1 MFSTDEKLKYFDR
14 LAVAKDI
21 VCNIK
26 DEMKQLAN
34 NCKATGDETGLLKAA
49 FIGIKCCNTA
59 VGINELQVS
68 ILQIEKELS
77 EYMKKTEE

>member
-34 NCKATGDETGLLKAA
+34 HCKEIGDEIGLLKAA
-49 FIGIKCCNTA
+49 FIGIKCCKAA
-59 VGINELQVS
+59 VEINELQTS
-68 ILQIEKELS
+68 ILQIEKELQ
-77 EYMKKTEE
+77 EYIKKTEK